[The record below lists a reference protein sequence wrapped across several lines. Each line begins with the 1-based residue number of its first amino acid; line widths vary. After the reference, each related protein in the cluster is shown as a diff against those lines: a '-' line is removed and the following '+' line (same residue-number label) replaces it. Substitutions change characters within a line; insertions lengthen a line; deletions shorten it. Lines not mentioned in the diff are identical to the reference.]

1 MINLKQKESTMKEI
15 KKLLFLPLIAAAIL
29 FFQGHTPPEE
39 GMYPLSEISN
49 VDLVKAGLKID
60 PKDIYNPG
68 NISIVDALVRVGG
81 CTGSFVSGEGLIL
94 TNHHCAFDYVRKAS
108 TPENNYLENGF
119 FAANKGVEIPAEGL
133 TCMIT
138 EDYRDVSAEIL
149 SVVRGV
155 SDPAER
161 TKAIQKKIREI
172 VDREESK
179 NSEIRAEV
187 SEMFIGQSYVLFLY
201 RTIKDV
207 RLVYIPPRSIG
218 EFGGESDNWIWP
230 RHTGDFSFLRAYVG
244 KDGKSAD
251 YSKDNVPYKPK
262 RHLKVNASGVDEED
276 FVFILGYPGR
286 TFRHQPAAFV
296 KYHENVLLPYIE
308 DVNRNLIDAF
318 ETLGKKDEAVNLKL
332 AGRIKSL
339 ANVQKNYTGKMMGM
353 RRLNLTDKKENE
365 EKELAKF
372 IDSDPVL
379 KAQYADIFPEIEKIY
394 NRMFELGRTQLVTA
408 QLRSQTSKLRL
419 ANFLIEYA
427 KESKKED
434 ASRRSLYAEK
444 NRKQLFE
451 TVEGIYKTYNA
462 DADRAAL
469 LKIAGDA
476 LAMPEMKNAK
486 FISRF
491 ASGDGSFAKIEE
503 FAQMLADEQVYNT
516 YEKFVDVF
524 EDSDLDEIITGSPVL
539 SYMQALSDE
548 YAPLEKEYDAMSGKL
563 NPLMAKLLEVKKLWQ
578 KKNFIPDAN
587 FTLRLTYGY
596 IRGYT
601 PRDAT
606 YMKPITTLRGLIEK
620 SYMGGDYT
628 IPQKLKELYD
638 AKDYGQFKHPKLGD
652 VPVAILYNMDTSGGN
667 SGSPIM
673 NNKGELIGVN
683 FDRAFEATINDYA
696 WSESYS
702 RSIGVDIRYI
712 LWVTQKFGG
721 ATHLLKE
728 MGI

>member
-1 MINLKQKESTMKEI
+1 MKEF
-15 KKLLFLPLIAAAIL
+15 KKILFFPILAAIIL
-29 FFQGHTPPEE
+29 LFQGHTPPEE

-60 PKDIYNPG
+60 PKEIYNPG

-119 FAANKGVEIPAEGL
+119 HAKNREMEIPAEGL

-149 SVVRGV
+149 SVVHGV
-155 SDPAER
+155 NDPADR

-179 NSEIRAEV
+179 NPEIRAEV

-230 RHTGDFSFLRAYVG
+230 RHTGDFSFLRAYVNTE
-244 KDGKSAD
+244 GKSAE
-251 YSKDNVPYKPK
+251 YSKKNVPYTPK
-262 RHLKVNASGVDEED
+262 RHLKVNAAGVDEED

-286 TFRHQPAAFV
+286 TFRHQPSEYV
-296 KYHENVLLPYIE
+296 RYHEQVMLPYIE
-308 DVNRNLIDAF
+308 DIYRSLIASF
-318 ETLGKKDEAVNLKL
+318 ENMSEKDETINLKL
-332 AGRIKSL
+332 AARIKSL

-353 RRLNLTDKKENE
+353 RRLNLLTKKQRE
-365 EKELAKF
+365 ESELRSF
-372 IDSDPVL
+372 ISSDPVL
-379 KAQYADIFPEIEKIY
+379 KNQYSDVFPEIESIY
-394 NRMFELGRTQLVTA
+394 NRMFELGKTQLMVT
-408 QLRSQTSKLRL
+408 QLRNQVVKLRL
-419 ANFLIEYA
+419 ANYLIEYS
-427 KESKKED
+427 KESKKDD
-434 ASRRSLYAEK
+434 ANRRSLYAEK

-451 TVEGIYKTYNA
+451 TVEGIYKTYVPAA
-462 DADRAAL
+462 DDAAL

-476 LAMPEMKNAK
+476 VKMPEAKNLK
-486 FISRF
+486 FIQRF
-491 ASGDGSFAKIEE
+491 ASPDGSMLNVMQFAN
-503 FAQMLADEQVYNT
+503 MLSSDQIFDT

-524 EDSDLDEIITGSPVL
+524 EDSDLDEIIQQSPVL
-539 SYMQALSDE
+539 KYMSELTAE
-548 YAPLEKEYDAMSGKL
+548 YAPIDKEYDAMSGKL

-596 IRGYT
+596 IRGYA

-606 YMKPITTLRGLIEK
+606 YMKPITTLQGLIEK

-721 ATHLLKE
+721 ANNLLKE